1 MWCPLNLGK
10 SKQMQG
16 ALYTPTSARTLAAAD
31 GESHVA
37 ISGDIC
43 ADIDGNGIRDG
54 ADGVL

>member
-1 MWCPLNLGK
+1 
-10 SKQMQG
+10 MQG